1 MNQSQS
7 RVDLHIHSTTSDGVF
22 TPSEVVHLALE
33 RGLTTIALTD
43 HDTLSGVAEAQQ
55 VAVGTG
61 LEVIAGVEINSEG
74 VWGDLHFL
82 GYYVDLE
89 SGPLRERLRAIRG
102 TRVERAR
109 KMLERL
115 GRMGMVLEWEEI
127 RALASGDSVGRPH
140 VAQALLNRRYV
151 QTLQEAFDR
160 FIGLDGPAYVPRLR
174 LTPPEVME
182 AITESGGV
190 PVLAHPVHSG
200 AAVVGRIPEFVG
212 YGLRGVEVYYPHHS
226 PEEVE
231 MLLGLCREH
240 GLLATGGSDFHGS
253 GIGGGVSLGSVYV
266 PLECVERLREAAS
279 RKSSVKRAVTGGE
292 DQASG
297 LRG

>member
-1 MNQSQS
+1 MYQPQS

-33 RGLTTIALTD
+33 RELATIALTD
-43 HDTLSGVAEAQQ
+43 HDTLGGVTEAQQ
-55 VAVGTG
+55 AAAGTG

-82 GYYVDLE
+82 GYYVDPE
-89 SGPLRERLRAIRG
+89 SGPLRERLRAIQDA
-102 TRVERAR
+102 RVERAR

-127 RALASGDSVGRPH
+127 RALASGDSIGRPH

-174 LTPPEVME
+174 LTPPEVMQ
-182 AITESGGV
+182 AITEAGGV
-190 PVLAHPVHSG
+190 PVLAHPAHSG

-212 YGLRGVEVYYPHHS
+212 YGLRGVEVYYPYHS
-226 PEEVE
+226 PEQVE

-253 GIGGGVSLGSVYV
+253 GIGGGASLGSVYV
-266 PLECVERLREAAS
+266 PPECVERLREVVE
-279 RKSSVKRAVTGGE
+279 RRGGE
-292 DQASG
+292 S
-297 LRG
+297 

>member
-1 MNQSQS
+1 MHQSQN
-7 RVDLHIHSTTSDGVF
+7 RVDLHIHSTTSDGVY

-33 RGLTTIALTD
+33 RGLATIALTD
-43 HDTLSGVAEAQQ
+43 HDTLGGVAEAQQ
-55 VAVGTG
+55 AAVGAG

-82 GYYVDLE
+82 GYYVDPE
-89 SGPLRERLRAIRG
+89 SAPLRERLRAIRDA
-102 TRVERAR
+102 RVERAR

-115 GRMGMVLEWEEI
+115 GQMGMMLEWEEI
-127 RALASGDSVGRPH
+127 RALASGDSIGRPH

-160 FIGLDGPAYVPRLR
+160 FIGLDSPAYVPRLR
-174 LTPPEVME
+174 LTPPEVMRT
-182 AITESGGV
+182 ITEAGGV
-190 PVLAHPVHSG
+190 PVLAHPAHSG
-200 AAVVGRIPEFVG
+200 AATVRRIPEFVG

-226 PEEVE
+226 PEQVE

-266 PLECVERLREAAS
+266 PLECVERLREMAG
-279 RKSSVKRAVTGGE
+279 RDEVKS
-292 DQASG
+292 
-297 LRG
+297 